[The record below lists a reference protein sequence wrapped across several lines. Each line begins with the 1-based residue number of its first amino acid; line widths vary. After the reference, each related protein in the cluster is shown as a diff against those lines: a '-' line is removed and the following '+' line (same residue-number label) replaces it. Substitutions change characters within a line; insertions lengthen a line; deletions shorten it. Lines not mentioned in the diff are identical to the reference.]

1 MKEKKKVKHK
11 KLKIILSVLLAL
23 TIIFG
28 ILIFILLKNTFLMSH
43 PELRGESEVNKWYR
57 ITPKDAKSSD
67 GSEWHGIFKLG
78 KDKNKVIVY
87 FFGGGVSITPETSEG
102 GKEFY
107 ATNMM
112 GQDFVSLGG
121 IGSDV
126 EENPF
131 KDWTKIVVPYAS
143 GDFHSG
149 TGEYHYRDSKG
160 KDKIIYHNGYN
171 NYTLLMNE
179 VKKYVDYENVDTLL
193 VTGFS
198 AGGFATSLLSDDVI
212 GFFPNANN
220 ITVAVDSSLLLYDD
234 WHKSATEL
242 WKSPTE
248 ISDRLIGN
256 NIVLDSLVALHNKRG
271 NTVKILFDCSVRD
284 DTLQQYQ
291 AYIDDGKMGKT
302 KEYGDKFQKDLKQM
316 VTDLQTNIDG
326 IGIYIWE
333 YGIDVETKN
342 TQHTIISSNFLNKLE
357 DNKSIADWMIDSV
370 NGNVKSYGLELLD
383 KKY

>member
-1 MKEKKKVKHK
+1 MKKF
-11 KLKIILSVLLAL
+11 LKILGIIILVLGVIVF
-23 TIIFG
+23 II
-28 ILIFILLKNTFLMSH
+28 LKNTIFISH
-43 PELRGESEVNKWYR
+43 PELKGNPEINKWYR

-78 KDKNKVIVY
+78 NDKNKVIVY
-87 FFGGGVSITPETSEG
+87 FFGGGVSITPKTSEG

-107 ATNMM
+107 AINMM
-112 GQDFVSLGG
+112 AQDFVALGG
-121 IGSDV
+121 IGSDA

-143 GDFHSG
+143 GDFHTG
-149 TGEYHYRDSKG
+149 TGEYHYKDSNG
-160 KDKIIYHNGYN
+160 KEKIIYHNGYN

-212 GFFPNANN
+212 NYFPNANN

-242 WKSPTE
+242 WKSPQE
-248 ISDRLIGN
+248 ISDRLTGN

-271 NTVKILFDCSVRD
+271 NTVKILFDCSVID

-291 AYIDDGKMGKT
+291 AYINHGKMGKT
-302 KEYGDKFQKDLKQM
+302 KEYGNKFQKDLKQM
-316 VTDLQTNIDG
+316 VNDLQTNIDG
-326 IGIYIWE
+326 VGIYIWE
-333 YGIDVETKN
+333 YATDAETKN
-342 TQHTIISSNFLNKLE
+342 TQHTIISSNFLDKLE
-357 DNKSIADWMIDSV
+357 DNKSIADWMIGSV

-383 KKY
+383 NKY

>member
-1 MKEKKKVKHK
+1 MKKGLKV
-11 KLKIILSVLLAL
+11 IG
-23 TIIFG
+23 IIFG
-28 ILIFILLKNTFLMSH
+28 VLVVICILIFIFLKNTLLMSH
-43 PELRGESEVNKWYR
+43 PELKGEPEVNKWYK

-78 KDKNKVIVY
+78 KEKNKVIVY

-102 GKEFY
+102 GNEFY
-107 ATNMM
+107 ATNMI
-112 GQDFVSLGG
+112 GQDFVAKGG

-126 EENPF
+126 DENPF

-149 TGEYHYRDSKG
+149 TGEYHYKDSKG
-160 KDKIIYHNGYN
+160 KDKTIYHNGYN
-171 NYTLLMNE
+171 NYTRLMKE
-179 VKKYVDYENVDTLL
+179 VQKYVGFDRVDTLL

-212 GFFPNANN
+212 DYFPSANN
-220 ITVAVDSSLLLYDD
+220 ITVSVDSSLLLYED
-234 WHKSATEL
+234 WHKTATEL
-242 WKSPTE
+242 WNSPTK
-248 ISDRLIGN
+248 ISDRLTGN
-256 NIVLDSLVALHNKRG
+256 NIVLDSLVALHKKRG
-271 NTVKILFDCSVRD
+271 NDVKILFDCSVRD

-291 AYIDDGKMGKT
+291 AYIDYGKMDRT

-326 IGIYIWE
+326 VGIYIWE
-333 YGIDVETKN
+333 YGANPETKN
-342 TQHTIISSNFLNKLE
+342 TQHTIISSNFLDKFE
-357 DNKSIADWMIDSV
+357 DNKSVADWMIDSV
-370 NGNVKSYGLELLD
+370 NGNVKSYGLNLLD

>member
-1 MKEKKKVKHK
+1 MKKFMMI
-11 KLKIILSVLLAL
+11 LGIIILVLGVIVF
-23 TIIFG
+23 II
-28 ILIFILLKNTFLMSH
+28 LKNTIFISH
-43 PELRGESEVNKWYR
+43 PELKGNPEINKWYR
-57 ITPKDAKSSD
+57 ITPKDSKSSD

-78 KDKNKVIVY
+78 NDKNKVIVY
-87 FFGGGVSITPETSEG
+87 FFGGGVSITPKTSEG

-112 GQDFVSLGG
+112 AQDFVALGG
-121 IGSDV
+121 IGSDA
-126 EENPF
+126 EEKPF

-143 GDFHSG
+143 GDFHTG
-149 TGEYHYRDSKG
+149 TGEYHYKDSNG
-160 KDKIIYHNGYN
+160 KEKIIYHNGYN

-198 AGGFATSLLSDDVI
+198 AGGFAISLLSDDVI
-212 GFFPNANN
+212 NYFPNANN

-242 WKSPTE
+242 WKSPQE
-248 ISDRLIGN
+248 ISDRLTGN

-291 AYIDDGKMGKT
+291 AYIDDGKMGKS
-302 KEYGDKFQKDLKQM
+302 KEYGDKFQRDLKQM
-316 VTDLQTNIDG
+316 VNDLQTNIDG
-326 IGIYIWE
+326 VGIYIWE
-333 YGIDVETKN
+333 YATDAETKN
-342 TQHTIISSNFLNKLE
+342 TQHTIISSNFLDKLE

-383 KKY
+383 NKY

>member
-1 MKEKKKVKHK
+1 MKKFMKI
-11 KLKIILSVLLAL
+11 LGIIILVLGVIVF
-23 TIIFG
+23 II
-28 ILIFILLKNTFLMSH
+28 LKNTIFISH
-43 PELRGESEVNKWYR
+43 PELKGNPEINKWYR

-67 GSEWHGIFKLG
+67 GSESHGIFKLG
-78 KDKNKVIVY
+78 KNKNKVIVY
-87 FFGGGVSITPETSEG
+87 FFGGGVSITPKTSEG

-112 GQDFVSLGG
+112 AQDFVALGG
-121 IGSDV
+121 IGSDA

-149 TGEYHYRDSKG
+149 TGEYHYKDSNG
-160 KDKIIYHNGYN
+160 KEKIIYHNGYS
-171 NYTLLMNE
+171 NYTLLMNA

-212 GFFPNANN
+212 NYFPNANN

-242 WKSPTE
+242 WKSPQE
-248 ISDRLIGN
+248 ISDRLTGN

-291 AYIDDGKMGKT
+291 AYIDDGKMGKS

-316 VTDLQTNIDG
+316 VTDLQTNLDG
-326 IGIYIWE
+326 VGIYIWE
-333 YGIDVETKN
+333 YATDAETKN
-342 TQHTIISSNFLNKLE
+342 TQHTIISSNFLDKLE

-383 KKY
+383 NKY

>member
-1 MKEKKKVKHK
+1 MKKFMMI
-11 KLKIILSVLLAL
+11 LGIIILVLGVIVF
-23 TIIFG
+23 II
-28 ILIFILLKNTFLMSH
+28 LKNTIFISH
-43 PELRGESEVNKWYR
+43 PELKENPEINKWYR

-78 KDKNKVIVY
+78 NDKNKVIVY
-87 FFGGGVSITPETSEG
+87 FFGGGVSITPKTSEG

-112 GQDFVSLGG
+112 AQDFVALGG
-121 IGSDV
+121 IGSDA

-143 GDFHSG
+143 GDFHTG
-149 TGEYHYRDSKG
+149 TGEYHYKDSNG
-160 KDKIIYHNGYN
+160 KEKIIYHNGYN
-171 NYTLLMNE
+171 NYTLLMNA
-179 VKKYVDYENVDTLL
+179 VKKYVDYENVDTLF

-212 GFFPNANN
+212 NYFPNANN

-242 WKSPTE
+242 WKSPQE
-248 ISDRLIGN
+248 ISDRLTGN

-291 AYIDDGKMGKT
+291 AYIDDGKMGKS
-302 KEYGDKFQKDLKQM
+302 KEYGDKFQKGLKQM
-316 VTDLQTNIDG
+316 VNDLQTNIDG
-326 IGIYIWE
+326 VGIYIWE
-333 YGIDVETKN
+333 YATDAETKN
-342 TQHTIISSNFLNKLE
+342 TQHTIISSNFLDKLE
-357 DNKSIADWMIDSV
+357 DNKSIANWMIDSV

-383 KKY
+383 NKY

>member
-1 MKEKKKVKHK
+1 MKKFMMI
-11 KLKIILSVLLAL
+11 LGIIILVLGVIVF
-23 TIIFG
+23 II
-28 ILIFILLKNTFLMSH
+28 LKNTIFISH
-43 PELRGESEVNKWYR
+43 PELKGNPEINKWYR
-57 ITPKDAKSSD
+57 ITPKDSKSSD

-78 KDKNKVIVY
+78 NDKNKVIVY
-87 FFGGGVSITPETSEG
+87 FFGGGVSITPKTSEG

-112 GQDFVSLGG
+112 AQDFVTLGG
-121 IGSDV
+121 IGSDA

-143 GDFHSG
+143 GDFHTG
-149 TGEYHYRDSKG
+149 TGEYHYKDANG
-160 KDKIIYHNGYN
+160 KEKIIYHNGYN

-212 GFFPNANN
+212 NYFPNANN

-242 WKSPTE
+242 WKSPQE
-248 ISDRLIGN
+248 ISDRLTGN
-256 NIVLDSLVALHNKRG
+256 NIVLDSLVALYNKRE
-271 NTVKILFDCSVRD
+271 NSVKILFDCSVRD

-291 AYIDDGKMGKT
+291 AYIDDGKMGKS

-316 VTDLQTNIDG
+316 VNDLQTSIDG
-326 IGIYIWE
+326 VGIYIWE
-333 YGIDVETKN
+333 YATDAETKN
-342 TQHTIISSNFLNKLE
+342 TQHTIISSNFLDKLE

-383 KKY
+383 EKY

>member
-1 MKEKKKVKHK
+1 MKKF
-11 KLKIILSVLLAL
+11 LMILGIIILVLGVIVF
-23 TIIFG
+23 II
-28 ILIFILLKNTFLMSH
+28 LKNTIFISH
-43 PELRGESEVNKWYR
+43 PELKGNPEINKWYR
-57 ITPKDAKSSD
+57 ITPKDSKSSD

-78 KDKNKVIVY
+78 NDKNKVIVY
-87 FFGGGVSITPETSEG
+87 FFGGGVSITPKTSEG

-112 GQDFVSLGG
+112 AQDFVALGG
-121 IGSDV
+121 IGSDA

-149 TGEYHYRDSKG
+149 TGEYHYKG
-160 KDKIIYHNGYN
+160 SNGKEKIIYHNGYN
-171 NYTLLMNE
+171 NYSLLM
-179 VKKYVDYENVDTLL
+179 KKVQEYVDFDKVDTLL

-212 GFFPNANN
+212 NYFPNANN

-242 WKSPTE
+242 WKSPQE
-248 ISDRLIGN
+248 ISDRLTGN

-291 AYIDDGKMGKT
+291 AYIDDGKMGKS

-316 VTDLQTNIDG
+316 VNDLQTNING
-326 IGIYIWE
+326 VGIYIWE
-333 YGIDVETKN
+333 YATDAETKN
-342 TQHTIISSNFLNKLE
+342 TQHTIISSNFLDKLD

-383 KKY
+383 NKY

>member
-1 MKEKKKVKHK
+1 MKEKKKGKNK
-11 KLKIILSVLLAL
+11 KLKIILSILLAL
-23 TIIFG
+23 AIIFG
-28 ILIFILLKNTFLMSH
+28 LLIFILLKNTFLMSH
-43 PELRGESEVNKWYR
+43 PELKGEPEVNKWYR

-78 KDKNKVIVY
+78 KEKNKIIVY

-112 GQDFVSLGG
+112 AQDFVALGG
-121 IGSDV
+121 IGSDA

-149 TGEYHYRDSKG
+149 TGEYHYKDSKG
-160 KDKIIYHNGYN
+160 KDKTIYHSGYN

-198 AGGFATSLLSDDVI
+198 AGGFATSLLADDVI
-212 GFFPNANN
+212 DYFPKVNN
-220 ITVAVDSSLLLYDD
+220 VTVAVDSSLLLYDD

-242 WKSPTE
+242 WKSPQE
-248 ISDRLIGN
+248 ISDRLTGD

-291 AYIDDGKMGKT
+291 AYIDYGKMDKT

-316 VTDLQTNIDG
+316 VNDLQTNIDG
-326 IGIYIWE
+326 VGIYIWE
-333 YGIDVETKN
+333 YATDAETKN
-342 TQHTIISSNFLNKLE
+342 TQHTIISSHFLDKLE
-357 DNKSIADWMIDSV
+357 DNKSIANWMIDSV

-383 KKY
+383 NKY

>member
-1 MKEKKKVKHK
+1 MKEKKKGKNK
-11 KLKIILSVLLAL
+11 KLKIILSILLAL
-23 TIIFG
+23 ALIFG
-28 ILIFILLKNTFLMSH
+28 ILIFILFKNTFLMSH
-43 PELRGESEVNKWYR
+43 PELKGEPEVNKWYR
-57 ITPKDAKSSD
+57 ITPKNAKSSD

-78 KDKNKVIVY
+78 KDKNKAIVY

-121 IGSDV
+121 IGSDA

-149 TGEYHYRDSKG
+149 TGEYHHKDSKG
-160 KDKIIYHNGYN
+160 KDKTIYHNGYN

-212 GFFPNANN
+212 NYFPNANN

-242 WKSPTE
+242 WKSPQE
-248 ISDRLIGN
+248 ISDRLTGN
-256 NIVLDSLVALHNKRG
+256 NIVLDSLVSLHNKRG

-291 AYIDDGKMGKT
+291 AYIDAGKMGKT

-316 VTDLQTNIDG
+316 VTDLQTNIDSV
-326 IGIYIWE
+326 GIYIWE
-333 YGIDVETKN
+333 YGIDTETKN
-342 TQHTIISSNFLNKLE
+342 TQHTIISSNFLDKLE
-357 DNKSIADWMIDSV
+357 DNKSIADWMMDAV

>member
-1 MKEKKKVKHK
+1 MKKFMMI
-11 KLKIILSVLLAL
+11 LGIIILVLGVIVF
-23 TIIFG
+23 II
-28 ILIFILLKNTFLMSH
+28 LKNTIFISH
-43 PELRGESEVNKWYR
+43 PELKGNPEINKWYR
-57 ITPKDAKSSD
+57 ITPKDSKSSD

-78 KDKNKVIVY
+78 NDKNKVIVY
-87 FFGGGVSITPETSEG
+87 FFGGGVSITPKTSEG

-112 GQDFVSLGG
+112 AQDFVALGG
-121 IGSDV
+121 IGSDA

-143 GDFHSG
+143 GDFHTG
-149 TGEYHYRDSKG
+149 TGEYHYKDSNG
-160 KDKIIYHNGYN
+160 KEKIINHNGYN
-171 NYTLLMNE
+171 NYTLLMNA

-212 GFFPNANN
+212 NYFPNANN

-242 WKSPTE
+242 WKSPQE
-248 ISDRLIGN
+248 ISDRLTGN

-271 NTVKILFDCSVRD
+271 DTVKILFDCSVRD

-291 AYIDDGKMGKT
+291 AYIDDGKMGKS
-302 KEYGDKFQKDLKQM
+302 KKYGDKFQNDLKQM
-316 VTDLQTNIDG
+316 VNDLQTNIDG
-326 IGIYIWE
+326 VGIYIWE
-333 YGIDVETKN
+333 YATDAETKN
-342 TQHTIISSNFLNKLE
+342 TQHTIISSNFLDKLE

>member
-1 MKEKKKVKHK
+1 MKKFMMI
-11 KLKIILSVLLAL
+11 LGIIILVLGVIVF
-23 TIIFG
+23 II
-28 ILIFILLKNTFLMSH
+28 LKNTIFISH
-43 PELRGESEVNKWYR
+43 PELKGNPEINKWYR
-57 ITPKDAKSSD
+57 VTPKDSKSSD

-78 KDKNKVIVY
+78 NDKNKVIVY
-87 FFGGGVSITPETSEG
+87 FFGGGVSITPKTSEG

-112 GQDFVSLGG
+112 AQDFVALGG
-121 IGSDV
+121 IGSDA

-143 GDFHSG
+143 GDFHTG
-149 TGEYHYRDSKG
+149 TGEYHYKDSNG
-160 KDKIIYHNGYN
+160 KEKIIYHNGYN
-171 NYTLLMNE
+171 NYTLLMNA
-179 VKKYVDYENVDTLL
+179 VKKYVDYENVDTLF

-212 GFFPNANN
+212 NYFPNANN

-242 WKSPTE
+242 WKSPQE
-248 ISDRLIGN
+248 ISDRLTGN

-291 AYIDDGKMGKT
+291 AYIDDGKMGKS
-302 KEYGDKFQKDLKQM
+302 KEYGDKFQKGLKQM
-316 VTDLQTNIDG
+316 VNDLQTNIDG
-326 IGIYIWE
+326 VGIYIWE
-333 YGIDVETKN
+333 YATDAETKN
-342 TQHTIISSNFLNKLE
+342 TQHTIISSNFLDKLE
-357 DNKSIADWMIDSV
+357 DNKSIANWMIDSV

-383 KKY
+383 NKY